1 VIAITGAAGVV
12 GSVLARE
19 LGSDLRLLDIR
30 PGPGIQVVDLRQ
42 LDAVERAFTGVEK
55 AVHLGAIPSEA
66 PFEAILDGN
75 LRTTYNVYEAA
86 RRQGVRRVVFASS
99 NHAIGMYPR
108 TQPIGSDDP
117 VRPDT
122 YYGAS
127 KAFGES
133 LGRLY
138 ADKWGLEVACVRI
151 GSFLEKPANE
161 RHLATWLSHRDG
173 VALFR
178 ACLDAPLKYTIVFGI
193 SNNRRAWWDMSA
205 AQALGYSPVD
215 DAEAF
220 AGEVGPDP
228 SAYLAAQGGTYADPD
243 FRGDR

>member
-12 GSVLARE
+12 GSVVARG
-19 LGSDLRLLDIR
+19 LGGELRLLDIR
-30 PGPGIQVVDLRQ
+30 PGPGIEVLDLRD
-42 LDAVERAFTGVEK
+42 LAAVEKAFEGVEK
-55 AVHLGAIPSEA
+55 VVHLGAIPTEA

-75 LRTTYNVYEAA
+75 LRTTHIVYEAA

-108 TQPIGSDDP
+108 TQRIGSDDP

-122 YYGAS
+122 YYGVS
-127 KAFGES
+127 KAFGEA

-138 ADKWGLEVACVRI
+138 SDKWGLEVACIRI
-151 GSFLEKPANE
+151 GSFLERPADS
-161 RHLATWLSHRDG
+161 RHLSTWLSHRDG

-178 ACLDAPLKYTIVFGI
+178 ACLDAPLRFTIVYGI
-193 SNNRRAWWDMSA
+193 SANTRAWWDMSA
-205 AQALGYSPVD
+205 AEALGYLPQD
-215 DAEAF
+215 DAEEF
-220 AGEVGPDP
+220 ADQVAPDP
-228 SAYLAAQGGTYADPD
+228 SEHLGAQGGLYADPN